1 MGTDSLHCA
10 NRFLPAA
17 NDWPVDHALQARRF
31 FNTLSNRSMR
41 PFAAVFVFSLFCL
54 HGSSTFA
61 ADAAVEAQEGDV
73 EHWIEY
79 YEKERARNNAP
90 VKSQEAASGITE
102 RNDASPD
109 AVPQPKPATQERLD
123 EE

>member
-1 MGTDSLHCA
+1 MSTDSLHCA
-10 NRFLPAA
+10 NRFLSAA
-17 NDWPVDHALQARRF
+17 NDWLVDRPRLAKRF
-31 FNTLSNRSMR
+31 LNTLSNRSMR
-41 PFAAVFVFSLFCL
+41 PFAVVVLFSLFCL
-54 HGSSTFA
+54 HSSSTFA

-102 RNDASPD
+102 RNDSSPD
-109 AVPQPKPATQERLD
+109 AVTPPATQERL
-123 EE
+123 EEE